1 MAAQRADGGLGSRS
15 PAGFRGIRDTVS
27 GRSALLVI
35 GVLVLQTAFVLSCVG
50 AFRDPTAHRV
60 PLAVTAPTTEI
71 ADNAFYRLALLHGEP
86 VDPRRV
92 ADEAAARRQIRDREV
107 DGALLLSPRG
117 GDADLLLVAGG
128 AGPSLAEEL
137 AGRVATAEERY
148 GRTVR
153 VQDVV
158 PFAPGDARSVSSFS
172 LVVGWCGG
180 GMLCAWALAFGGG
193 GRQGGARRT
202 PVAMGVLVLYSVVAG
217 LLGALVAGPL
227 LHAVPGSF
235 WALWGI
241 GALLVLAVGALTF
254 ALHELI
260 GVPAVAAALA
270 LLVVV
275 VLGVPSAGGVYAT
288 ELLPAFWRTIGP
300 ALPPGAGL
308 DAARSV
314 AYFGGNGAAG
324 ALWTLAAWA
333 AGGVAAALLCRIPAL
348 RAGAPSGRVR
358 RTP

>member
-1 MAAQRADGGLGSRS
+1 MAAQRSDGGLGGRS
-15 PAGFRGIRDTVS
+15 PDGFRGIRDMVS

-71 ADNAFYRLALLHGEP
+71 ADNAFYRLALLHCEP

-92 ADEAAARRQIRDREV
+92 ADEAAAREQIRDREV

-117 GDADLLLVAGG
+117 GADLLLVAGG

-137 AGRVATAEERY
+137 AARVATAEERY

-180 GMLCAWALAFGGG
+180 GMLCGWALSFGGG

-202 PVAMGVLVLYSVVAG
+202 PAAMGVLVLYSVVAG
-217 LLGALVAGPL
+217 LLGALVARPL

-241 GALLVLAVGALTF
+241 GSLLVLAVGALTL

-260 GVPAVAAALA
+260 GVPAVAVALVV
-270 LLVVV
+270 LVVV
-275 VLGVPSAGGVYAT
+275 VLGMPSAGGVYAT

-314 AYFGGNGAAG
+314 AYFGGNGAG
-324 ALWTLAAWA
+324 GPLWTLAAWA

-358 RTP
+358 RAS